1 MVSPL
6 MERRPSP
13 GLPRLGLV
21 SGQSG
26 SGDHTLNLIMSEMK
40 SQRANAAEAKL
51 VRDQGIG

>member
-1 MVSPL
+1 MASPL
-6 MERRPSP
+6 MERRPIP
-13 GLPRLGLV
+13 ALPRLGQV

-40 SQRANAAEAKL
+40 SQRANAPEAKL